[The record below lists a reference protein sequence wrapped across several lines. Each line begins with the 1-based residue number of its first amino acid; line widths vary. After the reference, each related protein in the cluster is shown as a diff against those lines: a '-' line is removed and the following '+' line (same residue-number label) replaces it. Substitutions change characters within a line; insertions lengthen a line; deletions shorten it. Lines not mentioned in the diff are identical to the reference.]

1 MGNHIYI
8 LDTDLLKDPGLYAC
22 CCSRVPRARREKAA
36 ACRYESDRRLSL
48 GAGIL
53 LTEGLV
59 RAGLP
64 EAEIASSIV
73 QSEKGK
79 PCLAGSSADRV
90 HFNLS
95 HSGILAVCAVSDA
108 PVGVDIEKER
118 KFRQR
123 LVDYVFRPEEVRY
136 IRDHYGSRADAG
148 FTALWTVKESVM
160 KYFGEG
166 IRMTPKTICVDLQ
179 GPVRAVCEGFPCE
192 GLVFTQYALPEGCA
206 MTVCSGSGSFPA
218 EPVWMGPADLN
229 YKKPAMDLPTG

>member
-95 HSGILAVCAVSDA
+95 HSGILAVCAVSA
-108 PVGVDIEKER
+108 VCSAVCLAIGK
-118 KFRQR
+118 QR
-123 LVDYVFRPEEVRY
+123 AAAHIY
-136 IRDHYGSRADAG
+136 ILN
-148 FTALWTVKESVM
+148 TALN
-160 KYFGEG
+160 
-166 IRMTPKTICVDLQ
+166 II
-179 GPVRAVCEGFPCE
+179 AVTAMVYYEMYMFW
-192 GLVFTQYALPEGCA
+192 GC
-206 MTVCSGSGSFPA
+206 
-218 EPVWMGPADLN
+218 
-229 YKKPAMDLPTG
+229 